1 MANGIIP
8 DPPEGT
14 ELAQWV
20 SDGKR
25 HERANIVTFVHPEQ
39 EYSLAVDVD
48 DPVYGYLIRL
58 WTVGEDGRDERIG
71 QTVVD
76 DRDLAL
82 QVASEMA
89 AAADDLAAVHR
100 EPSLGPDT
108 VYREDVDRSE
118 LDAPDEWNDDDA
130 WEEALG
136 DAFEEADI
144 PRSKAT
150 LTTKTIDGRDYY
162 YLQWREGESVTSQ
175 YVAPVNPS

>member
-1 MANGIIP
+1 MGRDTPLSA
-8 DPPEGT
+8 DQDV
-14 ELAQWV
+14 LV
-20 SDGKR
+20 D
-25 HERANIVTFVHPEQ
+25 ANIFYAIGRPSNPQ
-39 EYSLAVDVD
+39 YQRFRSAVQHAGVVCKL
-48 DPVYGYLIRL
+48 PRRVI
-58 WTVGEDGRDERIG
+58 GELGGSE
-71 QTVVD
+71 T

-89 AAADDLAAVHR
+89 AVADDLAAVHR

-118 LDAPDEWNDDDA
+118 LDAPDGWDDDDA

-175 YVAPVNPS
+175 YVAPVNSS